1 MSPLLNYIPSCT
13 GWPGIREIFASITS
27 TNMVRTHFGA
37 MAWVTLNLNRLTNRS
52 DTNLSFLV
60 NRRRT
65 SWLQHGEVCSAYWET
80 VDHCCIPRLRNGP
93 HCLSRIVVLFSL
105 ELRRFV
111 WQIKETQGLLLEL
124 SWIEMIYCYNY
135 TDYIASIIKATWY
148 LPILDLHFLQ
158 EGRYKVP

>member
-1 MSPLLNYIPSCT
+1 MGKYVLLIGKPSIIVASPDC
-13 GWPGIREIFASITS
+13 A
-27 TNMVRTHFGA
+27 MVPI
-37 MAWVTLNLNRLTNRS
+37 AWVGL
-52 DTNLSFLV
+52 F
-60 NRRRT
+60 
-65 SWLQHGEVCSAYWET
+65 T
-80 VDHCCIPRLRNGP
+80 V
-93 HCLSRIVVLFSL
+93 VFFSL